1 LSIGIEGVRRFIAH
15 LLLGGSIALLVARL
29 ADAQSPFE
37 PPPAPGA
44 DGRPAPAVRGLYDPN
59 QPASGPAGIGAEGAP
74 AATFVAPS
82 AGPVSSAPVIPADAK
97 PIEGSQIIARIE
109 DQVVLASDVL
119 WQVNQMIALNNQ
131 PIPPEHLGEVQQM
144 LMRRMVLQL
153 IDTKLLFADFR
164 RTVPPENL
172 PKIEASIAEPFEK
185 VEIPRLLEI
194 LKVKDRVE
202 LEAKLQQSGS
212 SLKSVQRQFT
222 ERTVAQEWMRQ
233 KTPKGKPVTH
243 EELLAYYQD
252 HLKEYEYLA
261 EVKWEELMVR
271 FDRVGGNREAAWKKL
286 AEMSNEVW
294 ALVEANPNLRG
305 PVFAQVAK
313 AKSHGFTADKGGLQQ
328 NGLGDLKC
336 EALNEALANLQLG
349 QMSDRIE
356 SDQGFHIV
364 RVLERTPAGRKS
376 FVDVQ
381 PEIRKAL
388 EAEQKE
394 AAIASELAQIRKT
407 ARVWTTWDGDLN
419 GERLAQALGGKQK
432 R

>member
-1 LSIGIEGVRRFIAH
+1 
-15 LLLGGSIALLVARL
+15 
-29 ADAQSPFE
+29 
-37 PPPAPGA
+37 
-44 DGRPAPAVRGLYDPN
+44 
-59 QPASGPAGIGAEGAP
+59 
-74 AATFVAPS
+74 
-82 AGPVSSAPVIPADAK
+82 
-97 PIEGSQIIARIE
+97 
-109 DQVVLASDVL
+109 
-119 WQVNQMIALNNQ
+119 MIALNNQ

-144 LMRRMVLQL
+144 LMRRMVVQL

-172 PKIEASIAEPFEK
+172 PKIEASIVEPFEK

-202 LEAKLQQSGS
+202 LEAKLRQSGS
-212 SLKSVQRQFT
+212 SLKTVQRQFT
-222 ERTVAQEWMRQ
+222 ERTVAQEWIRQ
-233 KTPKGKPVTH
+233 KTPKPKPITH

-252 HLKEYEYLA
+252 HLKEYEYPA
-261 EVKWEELMVR
+261 HVKWEELMVR
-271 FDRVGGNREAAWKKL
+271 FDRMGGNRDAAWKML
-286 AEMSNEVW
+286 AEMGNEVW
-294 ALVEANPNLRG
+294 DHVKANPDLRG

-313 AKSHGFTADKGGLQQ
+313 AKSHGFTADKGGLQE

-336 EALNEALANLQLG
+336 ETLNEALANLQLG
-349 QMSDRIE
+349 QMSDRLE

-381 PEIRKAL
+381 SEIRKSL

-394 AAIASELAQIRKT
+394 AAIAGELARIRKS
-407 ARVWTTWDGDLN
+407 ARVWTTWDGELAGD
-419 GERLAQALGGKQK
+419 RLAQTLSGKQK

>member
-1 LSIGIEGVRRFIAH
+1 MS
-15 LLLGGSIALLVARL
+15 S
-29 ADAQSPFE
+29 
-37 PPPAPGA
+37 
-44 DGRPAPAVRGLYDPN
+44 
-59 QPASGPAGIGAEGAP
+59 
-74 AATFVAPS
+74 T
-82 AGPVSSAPVIPADAK
+82 PVVPADAK

-153 IDTKLLFADFR
+153 VDTKLLFADFR

-212 SLKSVQRQFT
+212 SLKNVQRQFT

-233 KTPKGKPVTH
+233 KTPKTKPVTH

-252 HLKEYEYLA
+252 HLKEYEYPA

-271 FDRVGGNREAAWKKL
+271 FDRVGGNRDAAWKML
-286 AEMSNEVW
+286 ADMANEVW
-294 ALVEANPNLRG
+294 ETVRANPNLRG

-313 AKSHGFTADKGGLQQ
+313 AKSHGFTADKGGVQQ

-336 EALNEALANLQLG
+336 EAINEALANLQLG
-349 QMSDRIE
+349 QMSDGIE
-356 SDQGFHIV
+356 SDQGFHII

-381 PEIRKAL
+381 PEIRKTL

-394 AAIASELAQIRKT
+394 AAIASELTQIRKA

>member
-1 LSIGIEGVRRFIAH
+1 VRRTTAH
-15 LLLGGSIALLVARL
+15 LLLGGFMVLLVARL
-29 ADAQSPFE
+29 ADAQSPFD

-59 QPASGPAGIGAEGAP
+59 QPGSGPAGVGVEGVP
-74 AATFVAPS
+74 AAAFVAPS
-82 AGPVSSAPVIPADAK
+82 GDPASPAVVPADAK

-119 WQVNQMIALNNQ
+119 WQVNQMIVMNNQ
-131 PIPPEHLGEVQQM
+131 PIPSEQLGEVQQM

-153 IDTKLLFADFR
+153 VDTKLLFADFR
-164 RTVPPENL
+164 RTVPAENL

-194 LKVKDRVE
+194 LKVKDRVG
-202 LEAKLQQSGS
+202 LEAKLQQSGA
-212 SLKSVQRQFT
+212 SLKTVQRQFT
-222 ERTVAQEWMRQ
+222 ERTVAQEWIRQ
-233 KTPKGKPVTH
+233 KTPKPKPITH

-252 HLKEYEYLA
+252 HLKEYEYPA
-261 EVKWEELMVR
+261 QVKWEELMVR
-271 FDRVGGNREAAWKKL
+271 FDRVGGNRDAAWKML
-286 AEMSNEVW
+286 ADMGNEVW

-305 PVFAQVAK
+305 PVFAPVAK

-336 EALNEALANLQLG
+336 EALNEALATLQLG
-349 QMSDRIE
+349 QMSERIE
-356 SDQGFHIV
+356 SEQGFHIA

-381 PEIRKAL
+381 PDIRKTL

-394 AAIASELAQIRKT
+394 AAIAGELARIRKT
-407 ARVWTTWDGDLN
+407 ARIWTAWDGDLN

>member
-1 LSIGIEGVRRFIAH
+1 
-15 LLLGGSIALLVARL
+15 
-29 ADAQSPFE
+29 
-37 PPPAPGA
+37 
-44 DGRPAPAVRGLYDPN
+44 LYDPN
-59 QPASGPAGIGAEGAP
+59 QPASSPAGVGAEGAP
-74 AATFVAPS
+74 AATFLAPS
-82 AGPVSSAPVIPADAK
+82 AGSAFPPVVPADAQ

-144 LMRRMVLQL
+144 LMRRMVVQL

-172 PKIEASIAEPFEK
+172 PKIEASIVEPFEK

-202 LEAKLQQSGS
+202 LEAKLRQSGS
-212 SLKSVQRQFT
+212 SLKTVQRQFT
-222 ERTVAQEWMRQ
+222 ERTVAQEWIRQ
-233 KTPKGKPVTH
+233 KTPKPKPITH

-252 HLKEYEYLA
+252 HLKEYEYPA
-261 EVKWEELMVR
+261 HVKWEELMVR
-271 FDRVGGNREAAWKKL
+271 FDRMGGNRDAAWKML
-286 AEMSNEVW
+286 AEMGNEVW
-294 ALVEANPNLRG
+294 DHVKANPDLRG

-313 AKSHGFTADKGGLQQ
+313 AKSHGFTADKGGLQE

-336 EALNEALANLQLG
+336 ETLNEALANLQLG
-349 QMSDRIE
+349 QMSDRLE

-381 PEIRKAL
+381 SEIRKSL

-394 AAIASELAQIRKT
+394 AAIAGELARIRKS
-407 ARVWTTWDGDLN
+407 ARVWTTWDGELAGD
-419 GERLAQALGGKQK
+419 RLAQTLSGKQK